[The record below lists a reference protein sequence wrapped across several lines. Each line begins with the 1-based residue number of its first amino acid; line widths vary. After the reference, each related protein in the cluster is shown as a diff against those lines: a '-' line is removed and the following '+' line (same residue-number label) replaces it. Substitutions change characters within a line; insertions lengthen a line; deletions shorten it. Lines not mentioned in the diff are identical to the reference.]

1 MTYIILLV
9 LYISPKKIHR
19 NAILIVHCLYT
30 QYTKLGKRNRN
41 REGPA
46 VKVILFEKMM
56 MDRAF
61 HCFTEND
68 YFMPLRERS
77 EREEDKDGHGGLKTV
92 LVSTFLTLRTKKI
105 LKTSE
110 SRFYERVPNY

>member
-92 LVSTFLTLRTKKI
+92 LVSTFLTLRTKK
-105 LKTSE
+105 
-110 SRFYERVPNY
+110 Y